1 MISLQDMPEDIE
13 EWANVHVDLPLLSK
27 NTVEEC
33 PISMQDIQE
42 YLSVEDADLDAVE
55 YRKLTFLRTAKVAD
69 NNYWIW
75 KYNETDGTECYV
87 TVSSDAEGGTVT
99 GMDSNNFNL
108 SPEQF
113 MLAMHYRV
121 L

>member
-1 MISLQDMPEDIE
+1 MIALENTPDDIE
-13 EWANVHVDLPLLSK
+13 EWAKLPVDFPFLSK

-33 PISMQDIQE
+33 PISMEDIQN
-42 YLSVEDADLDAVE
+42 YLSLEDADFDSVE
-55 YRKLTFLRTAKVAD
+55 FRELTFLRTAKVAEQ
-69 NNYWIW
+69 NYWIW
-75 KYNETDGTECYV
+75 KYNESDGTECYV
-87 TVSSDAEGGTVT
+87 TVSSDAEGSTVT

-113 MLAMHYRV
+113 MLATHYCV